1 MKAAV
6 VVALGKTPVY
16 TDFSE
21 PTASPGESKITVT
34 AASLNPLTKGRASGK
49 HYSSSGSFPFVA
61 GVDGVGRNEKG
72 ERVYFVLPT
81 APFGSMAEKTLV
93 RTSHCI
99 LIPDQLDDVTAAA
112 MANPGMSS
120 WAALKERAHFRAGET
135 VLINGATG
143 SAGRLAVQIA
153 KHMGAKKIIA
163 TGRDLEVLKS
173 LRNLGA
179 DVTIPLIE
187 DGDAL
192 EKVFKKH
199 FDEKIDV
206 VLDYLWGKSA
216 ERLLIAGAK
225 TSEEGVPIRFV
236 QIGNASG
243 ADITLPGSVLRSAA
257 IELTGSGLGS
267 VSNANLLKAIGELM
281 NAAAKNDFKIE
292 TKTAPLAKV
301 EETWSMSGNDRIVFT
316 LG

>member
-1 MKAAV
+1 
-6 VVALGKTPVY
+6 
-16 TDFSE
+16 
-21 PTASPGESKITVT
+21 
-34 AASLNPLTKGRASGK
+34 
-49 HYSSSGSFPFVA
+49 
-61 GVDGVGRNEKG
+61 
-72 ERVYFVLPT
+72 
-81 APFGSMAEKTLV
+81 
-93 RTSHCI
+93 
-99 LIPDQLDDVTAAA
+99 
-112 MANPGMSS
+112 
-120 WAALKERAHFRAGET
+120 
-135 VLINGATG
+135 
-143 SAGRLAVQIA
+143 
-153 KHMGAKKIIA
+153 
-163 TGRDLEVLKS
+163 
-173 LRNLGA
+173 
-179 DVTIPLIE
+179 
-187 DGDAL
+187 
-192 EKVFKKH
+192 VFKKH
-199 FDEKIDV
+199 FEEKIDV